1 MEVNVP
7 RKKLE
12 EILSDEQIQDVLKL
26 AESSDKDSDLLKAL
40 KKYFL
45 KHKEQLE
52 TKGVFHEYLA
62 WAVYHAI
69 LTRRN

>member
-1 MEVNVP
+1 MVSKP
-7 RKKLE
+7 LE
-12 EILSDEQIQDVLKL
+12 EILSAEQMQEVLKI
-26 AESSDKDSDLLKAL
+26 AESTDKDSDLLKAL

-45 KHKEQLE
+45 QYKEQLE
-52 TKGVFHEYLA
+52 TKGLFHEYLA

>member
-1 MEVNVP
+1 MP

-12 EILSDEQIQDVLKL
+12 EILSDEQIQEVLKL
-26 AESSDKDSDLLKAL
+26 VEASDKDSDLLKAL

-45 KHKEQLE
+45 KHKEQLK

-62 WAVYHAI
+62 WAVYNAI

>member
-1 MEVNVP
+1 MP

-26 AESSDKDSDLLKAL
+26 AESSNKDSDLLRAL
-40 KKYFL
+40 KMYFL

-52 TKGVFHEYLA
+52 TKGIYHDYLA

>member
-1 MEVNVP
+1 MP

-12 EILSDEQIQDVLKL
+12 EILSDEQIQEVLKL
-26 AESSDKDSDLLKAL
+26 AEASDKSSDLLKAL

-52 TKGVFHEYLA
+52 SKGVFHEYLA

-69 LTRRN
+69 LTRSN

>member
-1 MEVNVP
+1 MP

-12 EILSDEQIQDVLKL
+12 EILSDKQIQEVLKL

-45 KHKEQLE
+45 KHKEQLN
-52 TKGVFHEYLA
+52 KQGIFHEYLA

>member
-12 EILSDEQIQDVLKL
+12 EILSDEQIQEVFKL
-26 AESSDKDSDLLKAL
+26 AESSDRDSDLLKAL
-40 KKYFL
+40 KMYFL
-45 KHKEQLE
+45 EHKEQLE
-52 TKGVFHEYLA
+52 LKGIFHEYLA

-69 LTRRN
+69 LTRSN

>member
-1 MEVNVP
+1 MP

-12 EILSDEQIQDVLKL
+12 EILSNEQIQDVLKL

-40 KKYFL
+40 KMYFL

-52 TKGVFHEYLA
+52 TKGIYHDYLA

>member
-1 MEVNVP
+1 MP

-12 EILSDEQIQDVLKL
+12 EILSDEQIQEVLKL
-26 AESSDKDSDLLKAL
+26 AEASDKDSDLLKAL
-40 KKYFL
+40 KMYFL

-52 TKGVFHEYLA
+52 TKGIYHDYLA

>member
-12 EILSDEQIQDVLKL
+12 EILSDEQIQEVLKL
-26 AESSDKDSDLLKAL
+26 AEASDKSSDLLKAL
-40 KKYFL
+40 KMYFL
-45 KHKEQLE
+45 KHKEQHE
-52 TKGVFHEYLA
+52 TKGIYHDYLA

>member
-12 EILSDEQIQDVLKL
+12 EILSDEQIQEVLKL
-26 AESSDKDSDLLKAL
+26 AEASDKDSDLLKAL
-40 KKYFL
+40 KMYFL

-52 TKGVFHEYLA
+52 TKGIYHDYLA

>member
-40 KKYFL
+40 KMYFL
-45 KHKEQLE
+45 KHKEQLK